1 MSRLFRKA
9 TAVHNSK
16 KLTQTLQALAARGNN
31 PDEPAL
37 LTTLQHEAVQAI
49 AEHVN
54 RLSIDQCI
62 RLYQDMQTGRRF
74 DFLQRSDGDG
84 FPAYNAA
91 LAGLQARA
99 LNRFHIKH
107 PLNIETGRYRDSS
120 YRKRTCT
127 PQETLE
133 RMRPLLEAV
142 MPRLGT
148 RPDQVSPHRP
158 TFQAL
163 WDSIAI
169 VDPEADAA
177 PEATAA
183 LEAGAARAIA
193 PRA

>member
-9 TAVHNSK
+9 TAAYSSK
-16 KLTQTLQALAARGNN
+16 QLTRTLDALAARGND
-31 PDEPAL
+31 PEEPAL

-49 AEHVN
+49 AEHMN
-54 RLSIDQCI
+54 HLSIDQCV

-84 FPAYNAA
+84 FPAYNAT
-91 LAGLQARA
+91 LDGLQARA

-107 PLNIETGRYRDSS
+107 PLNIETGHYRDGS

-133 RMRPLLEAV
+133 RMRPLLEAA

-148 RPDQVSPHRP
+148 RPDQVSPHHA

-163 WDSIAI
+163 WDSIAV
-169 VDPEADAA
+169 VDPEVDAA
-177 PEATAA
+177 P
-183 LEAGAARAIA
+183 EAGAARAIA